1 MDGQD
6 GGRHDGADGDGGNYG
21 HDGAYGDDGHTRDFL
36 SPAAAF
42 PPGFPYNPVYPLR
55 VWHGVVEQSSTK
67 SPGP

>member
-6 GGRHDGADGDGGNYG
+6 SGRHDGADGDGGIYG
-21 HDGAYGDDGHTRDFL
+21 HDGAYGDGGHTRDFL

-42 PPGFPYNPVYPLR
+42 PPGFPYNPVYPPPI
-55 VWHGVVEQSSTK
+55 WHGVVEQSSTK